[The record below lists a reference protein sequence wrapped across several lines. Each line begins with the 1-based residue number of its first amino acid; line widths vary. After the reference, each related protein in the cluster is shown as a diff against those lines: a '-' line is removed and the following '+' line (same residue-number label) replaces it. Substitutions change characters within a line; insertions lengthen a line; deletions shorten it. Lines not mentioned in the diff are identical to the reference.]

1 MIKNERQYR
10 ITKAQMRK
18 FEGALAELAQTKD
31 KNIHPLLQKA
41 HQDAL
46 RSQYEELHM
55 QLKEY
60 DALVEGKRDVLERL
74 SPTDLP
80 RALIWLSMMQHFFQ
94 QVDLRGQDFFEF
106 FCVHPL

>member
-18 FEGALAELAQTKD
+18 FEGALAELVQTKN

-46 RSQYEELHM
+46 RCQYEELRM
-55 QLKEY
+55 QLEEY
-60 DALVEGKRDVLERL
+60 DALVEGKRDVL
-74 SPTDLP
+74 
-80 RALIWLSMMQHFFQ
+80 
-94 QVDLRGQDFFEF
+94 
-106 FCVHPL
+106 